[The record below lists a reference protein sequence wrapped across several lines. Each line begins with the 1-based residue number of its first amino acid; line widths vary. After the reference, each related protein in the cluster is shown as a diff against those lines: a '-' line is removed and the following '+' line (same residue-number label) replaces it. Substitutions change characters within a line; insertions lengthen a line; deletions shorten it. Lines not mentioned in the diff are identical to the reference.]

1 VDEENRD
8 VKRCIEKENNKF
20 RQKERKSYVEMV
32 KKIVEFAFKRDPR
45 YKIYEKQINEELE
58 RRRK

>member
-32 KKIVEFAFKRDPR
+32 KKIVEFAFKRGIKA
-45 YKIYEKQINEELE
+45 YNH
-58 RRRK
+58 